1 MFCFT
6 RHDCFKCTSLW
17 KVFATFL
24 SKHRCATR
32 NQRGRSDDNSHELDK
47 IFFQHLQIEFAS
59 SFQILFG
66 ISGFGQ
72 PLTLKKDYVKCANAE
87 WIVGHV
93 MTPCN
98 AYLCS
103 LGVLHMLFTV
113 HLLQA
118 PRIQENSSD
127 FYIYALPCQTPGSHY
142 PWAYVY
148 WLITYQ
154 KSLDE
159 GVFSLTVYR
168 C

>member
-1 MFCFT
+1 MFSFT

-17 KVFATFL
+17 KVVATFL
-24 SKHRCATR
+24 SKHRCATC

-47 IFFQHLQIEFAS
+47 IFFQHLCLIQIEFAS
-59 SFQILFG
+59 SFQILFWSLRFRSTTNTEKG
-66 ISGFGQ
+66 
-72 PLTLKKDYVKCANAE
+72 LCEMYKCWMNCC
-87 WIVGHV
+87 
-93 MTPCN
+93 PCN

-103 LGVLHMLFTV
+103 WAVLHKLFTV

-127 FYIYALPCQTPGSHY
+127 FYMYALPCQTPGSHY

-154 KSLDE
+154 KSLDKD
-159 GVFSLTVYR
+159 VFSLTVYR